1 MSNAFGFVMNLLWYR
16 EVYTALESKIA
27 CCGITPSDWLQL
39 RVLWQLLGFQCAVIS
54 VLKQSRSLTKEA
66 NSDSA
71 AILV

>member
-1 MSNAFGFVMNLLWYR
+1 MPLGMSSILWYR

-39 RVLWQLLGFQCAVIS
+39 RVLWQLLGPQCAV
-54 VLKQSRSLTKEA
+54 KQSRGLMKEA
-66 NSDSA
+66 NNDSA

>member
-1 MSNAFGFVMNLLWYR
+1 MPLGMSSILWYR

-39 RVLWQLLGFQCAVIS
+39 RVLWQMLGPQCAVIS
-54 VLKQSRSLTKEA
+54 VLKQSRGLTKEA

>member
-1 MSNAFGFVMNLLWYR
+1 MSIAFGFVMNLLWYR
-16 EVYTALESKIA
+16 EMYTALESKIA
-27 CCGITPSDWLQL
+27 CCGITLSDWLQL
-39 RVLWQLLGFQCAVIS
+39 RVLWQLLASQCAVIS